1 MDTTKFIPT
10 SSSIITINNIPDEII
25 AHIAS
30 FLDFKD
36 LLNFLFTSR
45 RFLESLNFRNGYPKN
60 FAVKGNLIVHDEIPR
75 NSFFYKILFHEL
87 KFNFK
92 KRIGITN
99 ENSKNSE
106 DYYLLFNAKCYNF
119 VKYETAFS
127 RIIFPKSVK
136 KVKCDHVNADF
147 FRSISGNLGITTM
160 CFSEKAFMTFISFE
174 EKDNFIFP
182 SVETLHIE
190 INEKEILKYLY
201 SKRVIHNQVN
211 DNEELSSL
219 FVRIMKRFP
228 RAVRLFL
235 TRNFK
240 SGDQVHNILI
250 PRGIKFL
257 RGEIKFFVN
266 RFVLFP
272 KPGRIREFFNSSTLL
287 FFELLEGYDKSSFD
301 FAFRKKQKVKE
312 VRITCYLDVKTVEFI
327 QKILNFFEP
336 ERFHLFVIEIRSNI
350 EDYYLSSE
358 SVSSFSVRFYEE
370 FVYLPHMKVIYDFPN
385 LTTIAE
391 VSNSKF
397 LDKVFRK
404 NE

>member
-1 MDTTKFIPT
+1 MDATKFTPT
-10 SSSIITINNIPDEII
+10 SIITINNIPDEII

-45 RFLESLNFRNGYPKN
+45 RFLESLNFRNSYPKN

-87 KFNFK
+87 KFDFK
-92 KRIGITN
+92 KRIGRAN
-99 ENSKNSE
+99 EVS
-106 DYYLLFNAKCYNF
+106 YLLFNAKCYNF

-127 RIIFPKSVK
+127 KIIFPKSVK

-160 CFSEKAFMTFISFE
+160 CFSEKAFMTFISLE

-182 SVETLHIE
+182 SVETLHVE
-190 INEKEILKYLY
+190 INEKETLKYLH
-201 SKRVIHNQVN
+201 SKRVGHNQVN

-228 RAVRLFL
+228 RAERLFL

-272 KPGRIREFFNSSTLL
+272 KPGRIREFFNSSTLI
-287 FFELLEGYDKSSFD
+287 FFELLEGYDKLSFD
-301 FAFRKKQKVKE
+301 SAFRKKQKVKE
-312 VRITCYLDVKTVEFI
+312 VRITCYLDTKTVELI
-327 QKILNFFEP
+327 QKILKFFEP

-358 SVSSFSVRFYEE
+358 SVSSFSVRFYEQ

-385 LTTIAE
+385 LTAVTE

-404 NE
+404 KE